1 MRSVARR
8 TKMNKTPE
16 TIKKELLTSIVELL
30 GGEEDYLELN
40 EEVRNAKE
48 PKDVIALVKKT
59 F

>member
-16 TIKKELLTSIVELL
+16 TIKKELLPSIVELL

>member
-1 MRSVARR
+1 
-8 TKMNKTPE
+8 MNKTPE
-16 TIKKELLTSIVELL
+16 TIKKELLTSIEELL

>member
-16 TIKKELLTSIVELL
+16 TIKKELLASIVELL

>member
-16 TIKKELLTSIVELL
+16 TIKKELLVSIVELL